1 MLEKSIA
8 VVVLL
13 CSAAGNSGT
22 NPSSVASKQYGAGE
36 PHATAATALVAEV
49 YSKVTCQG
57 FPVRIERHVN

>member
-22 NPSSVASKQYGAGE
+22 NPSVASKQYGAGE

-57 FPVRIERHVN
+57 FPVRIERRVN